1 VAAFYIALWGLAGLL
16 GASAVAALVWSI
28 RRGEFDQMREAAL
41 SIFDEEEPVGQ
52 VTDRFPSPR
61 P

>member
-1 VAAFYIALWGLAGLL
+1 VAAFYVALWGLAGLL
-16 GASAVAALVWSI
+16 GASAIAALVWSI
-28 RRGEFDQMREAAL
+28 RQGEFDHMREAAL

-52 VTDRFPSPR
+52 VTDRFLNPR